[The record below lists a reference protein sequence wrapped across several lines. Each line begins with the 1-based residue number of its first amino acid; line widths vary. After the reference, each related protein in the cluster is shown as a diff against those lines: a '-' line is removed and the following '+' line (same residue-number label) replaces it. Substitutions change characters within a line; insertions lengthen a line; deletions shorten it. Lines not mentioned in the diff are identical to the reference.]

1 MLCGM
6 CSLYILDINP
16 LLMAIIKSLQRI
28 NAGVSGEKSY
38 IVGENA
44 NWYNHCVKPY
54 GDSLKKLKY
63 RTTI

>member
-1 MLCGM
+1 
-6 CSLYILDINP
+6 
-16 LLMAIIKSLQRI
+16 MAIIKSLQRI
-28 NAGVSGEKSY
+28 NAGVGGEKSSY
-38 IVGENA
+38 VVGENA